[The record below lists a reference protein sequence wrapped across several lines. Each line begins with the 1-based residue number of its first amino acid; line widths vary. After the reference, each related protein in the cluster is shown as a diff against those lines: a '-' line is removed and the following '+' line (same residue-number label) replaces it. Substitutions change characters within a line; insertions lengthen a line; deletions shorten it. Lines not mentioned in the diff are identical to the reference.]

1 MHDRLTRKV
10 IMKKKIIVASGIL
23 FVLLI
28 GLLLFFINWNN
39 IFFKPVRSDEVIRI
53 SIKIDHLYN
62 NNIFADIES
71 QESISAIIDIED
83 LVRKNDGTN
92 FLVKAKPWDIEI
104 EYSLNNGEKDV
115 RTYRGQSIL
124 VELQNE
130 FSKIPEISKKIL
142 VE

>member
-1 MHDRLTRKV
+1 
-10 IMKKKIIVASGIL
+10 MKKKIIVASGIL